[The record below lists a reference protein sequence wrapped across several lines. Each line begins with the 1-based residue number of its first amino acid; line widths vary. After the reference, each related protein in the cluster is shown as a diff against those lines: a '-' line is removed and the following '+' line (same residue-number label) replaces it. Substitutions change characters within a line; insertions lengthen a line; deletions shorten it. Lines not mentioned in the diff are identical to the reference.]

1 MTTSFENKAVIL
13 SELWLNYRND
23 EEFQDF
29 ITYNDL
35 GLPLAYAISEGI
47 VRTTPLA
54 EAFITE
60 AFDLLLA
67 GFEYDED
74 TGWETLND
82 LFGQAEW
89 MPPPEGQE

>member
-1 MTTSFENKAVIL
+1 MTTSFENKAIIL
-13 SELWLNYRND
+13 ADLWLNYRND
-23 EEFQDF
+23 EEFQDV

-47 VRTTPLA
+47 VKTTPLA
-54 EAFITE
+54 EGFVNE

-74 TGWETLND
+74 QGWESLD
-82 LFGQAEW
+82 EMFSQAEW
-89 MPPPEGQE
+89 MPPAEDEA